1 MAGAADDR
9 HFASRRF
16 DYVAHADQRAAAP
29 VRRPVVIVGAGPVG
43 LALAVDLAQRAVP
56 VVLLDNDDRLSAGSR
71 AICFAKRTLEIFD
84 RLGCGDRMVAKGVSW
99 NVGKVFLRD
108 ELVYRFDLL
117 PEAGHERP
125 AFVNLQQYYV
135 EGYLV
140 ERARQ
145 LPLVDLRW
153 RNEVVATEARGD
165 HVALTIAT
173 PDGEYG
179 LEAAWLVACDGSRS
193 AVRRHL
199 GLETRGRTFHDRF
212 LIADVHMTGDAPAE
226 RWFWFDP
233 AFHPNQSV
241 LLHRQ
246 PDGVWRIDFQL
257 GWDADPEREKKP
269 ENIIPRVKALLA
281 HSPAFKDAEFTL
293 EWASVYTFSCQR
305 MEHFRHGRV
314 LFAGDAAHGVS
325 PFGAR
330 GANSGVQDADNLAWK
345 LAAVLRGQA
354 PEALLESYARER
366 EAAADENIRHSTRA
380 TDFITPKSAASRL
393 FRDAVLALAR
403 TQPFARTLVN
413 SGRLS
418 TPTTL
423 HDSPLNTPD
432 ADVFEGAMV
441 PGAAAA
447 DARVTRADGRDDWL
461 LRRLGDGFT
470 ALVGADGATEHALSG
485 LSAGGF
491 ALDVLAIAPA
501 NAIAPADAPTPAN
514 AISPADALALAGASV
529 GGICAPARAASAS
542 ESLVDRDGAVAR
554 RYDLR
559 PGGVVLLRPDAHV
572 CARWRAATPAQVERA
587 MRRALALQEDT
598 PCP

>member
-1 MAGAADDR
+1 MQADAD
-9 HFASRRF
+9 FQSLTF

-29 VRRPVVIVGAGPVG
+29 VRRPVVVVGAGPVG
-43 LALAVDLAQRAVP
+43 LALAIDLAQRGIP
-56 VVLLDNDDRLSAGSR
+56 VTVLDNDNRLSAGSR

-108 ELVYRFDLL
+108 EQVYRFDLL

-125 AFVNLQQYYV
+125 AFINLQQYYV
-135 EGYLV
+135 EGYLA
-140 ERARQ
+140 ERAAQ

-153 RNEVVATEARGD
+153 CNEVVATQRHDG
-165 HVALTIAT
+165 HVTLTIAT
-173 PDGEYG
+173 PDGEYR
-179 LEAAWLVACDGSRS
+179 LEAAYVVACDGSRS

-199 GLETRGRTFHDRF
+199 GLESKGRTFRDRF
-212 LIADVHMTGDAPAE
+212 LIADVRMDVEAPAE

-257 GWDADPEREKKP
+257 GWDADPEHEKKP

-281 HSPAFKDAEFTL
+281 HSPAMKDAGFTL
-293 EWASVYTFSCQR
+293 EWASVYTFACMR
-305 MEHFRHGRV
+305 MDSFRHGRV

-330 GANSGVQDADNLAWK
+330 GANSGVQDADNLGWK
-345 LAAVLRGQA
+345 LAAVLQGRA
-354 PEALLESYARER
+354 PDALLDTYARER

-380 TDFITPKSAASRL
+380 TDFITPKSPVSRL
-393 FRDAVLALAR
+393 FRDAVLALAK

-418 TPTTL
+418 TPATL
-423 HDSPLNTPD
+423 HGSSLNTPD
-432 ADVFEGAMV
+432 TQSFDGAME

-447 DARVTRADGRDDWL
+447 DARVTRTDGREDWL
-461 LRRLGDGFT
+461 LRQLGDGFT
-470 ALVGADGATEHALSG
+470 ALVGHDPAVERALRGVEVDGFPLKLVVIGADL
-485 LSAGGF
+485 
-491 ALDVLAIAPA
+491 I
-501 NAIAPADAPTPAN
+501 
-514 AISPADALALAGASV
+514 
-529 GGICAPARAASAS
+529 
-542 ESLVDRDGAVAR
+542 DRDGAVAR
-554 RYDLR
+554 RYDLQ
-559 PGGVVLLRPDAHV
+559 PGSVVLLRPDAHV
-572 CARWRAATPAQVERA
+572 CARWRAPARAQVETA
-587 MRRALALQEDT
+587 MRRALAATQELT
-598 PCP
+598 PCR